1 MRILIIAGTLSL
13 GLSLAASLP
22 AAAETTTT
30 TPASPSAPVRT
41 VTVQGFASE
50 QIAANADQATADA
63 VYRQGMVDA
72 IADALGKAQLLAS
85 KTEATLGPVQSI
97 AEGGGYIQCAGSV
110 EYEGEQPDFGNGAVT
125 PIFAA
130 STNKSASPG
139 TAPVAK
145 RKHRHRHTAKKSTA
159 SGCTLSAE
167 LTIAYQ
173 LT

>member
-1 MRILIIAGTLSL
+1 MRILIVAGALSL
-13 GLSLAASLP
+13 GLLGASLP

-30 TPASPSAPVRT
+30 TTPAATSTPVRT
-41 VTVQGFASE
+41 VTVQGFAEE
-50 QIAANADQATADA
+50 QIAANADQATAEA

-97 AEGGGYIQCAGSV
+97 AEGGGYIQCAGSL
-110 EYEGEQPDFGNGAVT
+110 EYEGEQPDFGNGTVT

-130 STNKSASPG
+130 STNKSPVPSK
-139 TAPVAK
+139 APVAK
-145 RKHRHRHTAKKSTA
+145 RKHRRRTAKKASA